1 MQSRHAQ
8 VRRLS
13 RRESDFVKEDIRH
26 YKLQIRCRREGHN
39 NSPIVALYL
48 KESEGSLSKNFNRL
62 FC

>member
-1 MQSRHAQ
+1 M
-8 VRRLS
+8 RRLS